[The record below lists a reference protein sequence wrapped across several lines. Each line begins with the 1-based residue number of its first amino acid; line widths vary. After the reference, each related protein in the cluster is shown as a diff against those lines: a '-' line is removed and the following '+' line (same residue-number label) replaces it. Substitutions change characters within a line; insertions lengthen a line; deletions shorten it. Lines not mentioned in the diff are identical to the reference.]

1 MFTLHKALI
10 QEKIA
15 SASTIKVL
23 DRASVPIVKFT
34 EQSTNVKVRTLVSR
48 FPILDRDASYRKSLD
63 TDTSYLNS
71 RWTYHSTRKT
81 ESSPLS

>member
-10 QEKIA
+10 QEKLA

-34 EQSTNVKVRTLVSR
+34 EQSTNVKVGG
-48 FPILDRDASYRKSLD
+48 F
-63 TDTSYLNS
+63 LNL
-71 RWTYHSTRKT
+71 
-81 ESSPLS
+81 LSVFFNDQ

>member
-1 MFTLHKALI
+1 MNINLLCVARNFVILFLNPSFLLQVILGDWETLPMFTLQKALI

-34 EQSTNVKVRTLVSR
+34 EQSTNVKVR
-48 FPILDRDASYRKSLD
+48 ILSDLD
-63 TDTSYLNS
+63 L
-71 RWTYHSTRKT
+71 
-81 ESSPLS
+81 L